1 MDFIVNIIIEL
12 FQPIGNLFAKKALP
26 KGMVEE
32 NSTMSVF
39 LGGLIVIAA
48 LIILGF
54 LLIKFVG

>member
-1 MDFIVNIIIEL
+1 MDFIINLIIEL

-32 NSTMSVF
+32 NNTMSTF
-39 LGGLIVIAA
+39 LGGLMVIAA

-54 LLIKFVG
+54 LLIKLAG